1 MSSSIPKKP
10 RRAIVFLSSF
20 IGTALEQYDFLL
32 YGTAAALVFNKLFFP
47 TLDPLTG
54 ALAAIATYATGY
66 VGRPLGS
73 ILCGYLGDRYG
84 RKSIL
89 LATLIVMGV
98 ASTLIGLLPTYAS
111 AGIWAPTLL
120 CLLRLIQGIALGG
133 EQGGAILIAVENA
146 PKAKRGLF
154 GSWSSSGGMA
164 GLVLSTLALSLTAK
178 LPEADFLSWG
188 WRLPFLFSMVLV
200 VIGVIARTRLPESH
214 EFQAAKQAG
223 KVSKTPLRT
232 LMRDH
237 KKQILLASIA
247 RAGEI
252 AWPINVLVF
261 TTAYAVSQLKIGKPM
276 ILNAILIGA
285 CISMFGNT
293 LFAALSDRIG
303 YRRMYIIGTLCAA
316 ACVWPY
322 FALINTA
329 QPLLVGLAVA
339 IALGVIH
346 PMMYGPQGALFAG
359 LFGTRVRYSGVGIAH
374 QIGALVGGG
383 ITPVLSSLLLARS
396 GGSPWMVALLI
407 TVFSLIAALAVKAM
421 GKEIGEHA
429 GDENRDALSD
439 FPGAAPL
446 GQGGAGR

>member
-1 MSSSIPKKP
+1 MSATPATGASTAKKP
-10 RRAIVFLSSF
+10 HRLVVFFSSF
-20 IGTALEQYDFLL
+20 MGTALEQYDFLL

-66 VGRPLGS
+66 IGRPLGS

-84 RKSIL
+84 RKSVL

-98 ASTLIGLLPTYAS
+98 ASTLIGLLPTYAT
-111 AGIWAPTLL
+111 AGVWAPLML
-120 CLLRLIQGIALGG
+120 CVLRLIQGIALGG

-146 PKAKRGLF
+146 PAKRRGLF

-188 WRLPFLFSMVLV
+188 WRLPFLFSIVLV
-200 VIGVIARTRLPESH
+200 IIGVVSRLRLPESADF
-214 EFQAAKQAG
+214 EAAQRAG
-223 KVSKTPLRT
+223 TVSKTPLST
-232 LMRDH
+232 LMAHH
-237 KKQILLASIA
+237 KKQIVLAALA

-261 TTAYAVSQLKIGKPM
+261 TTSYAVTQLHMAKPM
-276 ILNAILIGA
+276 FLNAILLGA
-285 CISMFGNT
+285 CISIFGNT
-293 LFAALSDRIG
+293 LFALLSDRIG
-303 YRRMYIIGTLCAA
+303 HRRMYVIGTLCAA
-316 ACVWPY
+316 VGVWPY
-322 FALINTA
+322 FMMINTA
-329 QPLLVGLAVA
+329 QPLMVAAAVA

-383 ITPVLSSLLLARS
+383 ITPVLSALLLARS

-407 TVFSLIAALAVKAM
+407 TVFALVAGIAARAM
-421 GKEIGEHA
+421 RNVDEGEVANEHA
-429 GDENRDALSD
+429 TAVSL
-439 FPGAAPL
+439 
-446 GQGGAGR
+446 QGSPR

>member
-1 MSSSIPKKP
+1 MSAATAAVKRPH
-10 RRAIVFLSSF
+10 RFVVFLSSF
-20 IGTALEQYDFLL
+20 MGTALEQYDFLL

-84 RKSIL
+84 RKSVL
-89 LATLIVMGV
+89 LATLIAMGL
-98 ASTLIGLLPTYAS
+98 ASTLIGLLPTYAT
-111 AGIWAPTLL
+111 AGIWAPVML
-120 CLLRLIQGIALGG
+120 CALRLVQGVALGG

-146 PKAKRGLF
+146 PKSKRGLF

-164 GLVLSTLALSLTAK
+164 GLVLSTLALSLTTK
-178 LPEADFLSWG
+178 LPEADFLAWG
-188 WRLPFLFSMVLV
+188 WRLPFLFSIVLV
-200 VIGVIARTRLPESH
+200 IIGVVSRLRLPESH
-214 EFQAAKQAG
+214 EFEQAQRAG
-223 KVSKTPLRT
+223 TVSKTPLAT
-232 LMRDH
+232 LFGSH
-237 KKQILLASIA
+237 KKQIFLAAVA

-261 TTAYAVSQLKIGKPM
+261 TTSYAVTQLKLGKPM
-276 ILNAILIGA
+276 FLNAILVGA
-285 CISMFGNT
+285 CISIVGNT
-293 LFAALSDRIG
+293 LFAAISDRIG
-303 YRRMYIIGTLCAA
+303 HRRMYVIGTLCAA
-316 ACVWPY
+316 VGVWPY
-322 FALINTA
+322 FMLINTM
-329 QPLLVGLAVA
+329 QPLLVGAAVA

-383 ITPVLSSLLLARS
+383 ITPVLSSLLLARN

-407 TVFSLIAALAVKAM
+407 TVFALVAGIAARAM
-421 GKEIGEHA
+421 EDVEDVQMAEA
-429 GDENRDALSD
+429 GPEMVME
-439 FPGAAPL
+439 
-446 GQGGAGR
+446 GGRN

>member
-1 MSSSIPKKP
+1 MSSSTPRKP

-54 ALAAIATYATGY
+54 ALAAIATYATGSGY

-214 EFQAAKQAG
+214 EFEAARQAG

-232 LMRDH
+232 LVRDH

-261 TTAYAVSQLKIGKPM
+261 TTAYAVSQIGR
-276 ILNAILIGA
+276 AS
-285 CISMFGNT
+285 C
-293 LFAALSDRIG
+293 RE
-303 YRRMYIIGTLCAA
+303 
-316 ACVWPY
+316 
-322 FALINTA
+322 
-329 QPLLVGLAVA
+329 
-339 IALGVIH
+339 
-346 PMMYGPQGALFAG
+346 
-359 LFGTRVRYSGVGIAH
+359 RV
-374 QIGALVGGG
+374 
-383 ITPVLSSLLLARS
+383 
-396 GGSPWMVALLI
+396 
-407 TVFSLIAALAVKAM
+407 
-421 GKEIGEHA
+421 
-429 GDENRDALSD
+429 
-439 FPGAAPL
+439 
-446 GQGGAGR
+446 